1 MLSAAILMRIIAD
14 LHIHSR
20 YSRAC
25 SQQMEVSTLAK
36 WARIKGVDLLGTGD
50 FTHPLHF
57 QELKAK
63 LETTDGGLL
72 RLKGE
77 RQGPCF
83 IPTVEVSNIY
93 HQAGRLR
100 KIHTLIVAP
109 SLEVVEKINQR
120 LRTRGNLSVDG
131 RPTFTFSAR
140 DLVKLVLDVSP
151 NALLI
156 PAHAWT
162 PWFSLFGSKSG
173 FDSLEECFEE
183 ESANIHA
190 IETGLSSDPA
200 MNWRLS
206 ALDRITLISNS
217 DAHSPRKIA
226 REANVFNCKPAYKD
240 LVDSLKSHDP
250 QKFLFT
256 IEFFPAEGKYHYDG
270 HRKCGVRWSPAET
283 KRHKGLCPVCG
294 KAVTIG
300 VMHRVGDLA
309 DREEG
314 YVPSRAIPAKH
325 LVPLEEILADALG
338 ARPGTKTVDKEY
350 ERLTAL
356 LGSEL
361 QILLDVEEEELRKS
375 CPPRVCEGI
384 LKVRR
389 EEVEVEAGYDGVYG
403 RISFSPANRALRF
416 HSSPNRPE
424 PL

>member
-1 MLSAAILMRIIAD
+1 MRLIAD

-25 SQQMEVSTLAK
+25 SQQMEVTTLAR

-50 FTHPLHF
+50 FTHPLYF
-57 QELKAK
+57 SELKAK
-63 LETTDGGLL
+63 LETTEGGLL

-77 RQGPCF
+77 RQGPYF
-83 IPTVEVSNIY
+83 IPTVEVNNIY

-109 SLEVVEKINQR
+109 SLEVAEKINQR
-120 LRTRGNLSVDG
+120 LRSRGNLSSDG
-131 RPTFTFSAR
+131 RPTFTFPAK
-140 DLVKLVLDVSP
+140 DLVRLVLDVS
-151 NALLI
+151 ADSLLI

-162 PWFSLFGSKSG
+162 PWFSLFGSNSG

-226 REANVFNCKPAYKD
+226 REANVFNCAPTYEAI
-240 LVDSLKSHDP
+240 VASIKSHDP
-250 QKFLFT
+250 EKFLFT
-256 IEFFPAEGKYHYDG
+256 IEFFPQEGKYHYDG

-283 KRHKGLCPVCG
+283 KGYQGLCPVCG
-294 KAVTIG
+294 KAVTVG
-300 VMHRVGDLA
+300 VMHRVDDLA

-314 YVPSRAIPAKH
+314 YIPPRAIPAKH
-325 LVPLEEILADALG
+325 LVPLEEILADALS
-338 ARPGTKTVDKEY
+338 ARPGTKTVDREY
-350 ERLTAL
+350 ERLTGV

-361 QILLDVEEEELRKS
+361 QILLDVEEEELKKN

-389 EEVEVEAGYDGVYG
+389 EEIEVEPGYDGVYG
-403 RISFSPANRALRF
+403 KISLATAPGRPRSQAL
-416 HSSPNRPE
+416 SSQLE
-424 PL
+424 LL